1 MGLGKDKEVHFAT
14 LLRKTQGSK
23 DSMVYENSFIELNEK
38 RMISSRK
45 YRELISKNRVKGLSS
60 SRE

>member
-1 MGLGKDKEVHFAT
+1 MGLDKDKEVHFVT
-14 LLRKTQGSK
+14 LLRETQGSK

-38 RMISSRK
+38 RMINSKK

>member
-1 MGLGKDKEVHFAT
+1 MGLGKDKEVHFVT
-14 LLRKTQGSK
+14 LLRETQGSK

-45 YRELISKNRVKGLSS
+45 IQRINK
-60 SRE
+60 